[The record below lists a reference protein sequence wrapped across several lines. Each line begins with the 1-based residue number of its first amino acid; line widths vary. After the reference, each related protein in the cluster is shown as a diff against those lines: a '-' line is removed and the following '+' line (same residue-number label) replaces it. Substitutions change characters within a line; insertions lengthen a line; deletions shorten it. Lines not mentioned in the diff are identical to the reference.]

1 MSTNACS
8 NNEILYVGNGS
19 TTLYTFPFTY
29 IDPNDVYVKLYD
41 FTTDS
46 WVTTTDWSF
55 QNATTIQFNTAPEAP
70 PSTTPDYP
78 NIIIF
83 RRTNVDSIKATFYPG
98 SAIRAED
105 LNDNFEEILFGTQE
119 TECRSTVAKTAAYSA
134 ANSAA
139 DAVAEA
145 EAAVAAEE
153 AANAANSAPK
163 SIASTDAVVA

>member
-1 MSTNACS
+1 MSTLGCATNLI
-8 NNEILYVGNGS
+8 EYVGNG
-19 TTLYTFPFTY
+19 TQTLYTFPFTY
-29 IDPNDVYVKLYD
+29 LEPSDIYVELYD
-41 FTTDS
+41 FTTRTWS
-46 WVTTTDWSF
+46 ITTEWTF

-98 SAIRAED
+98 SAIRAQD

-119 TECRSTVAKTAAYSA
+119 TECRYVVAKTAAYSA

-139 DAVAEA
+139 AAVAEA
-145 EAAVAAEE
+145 DAAVAV
-153 AANAANSAPK
+153 ANAATAVAEASSAN
-163 SIASTDAVVA
+163 AEQAV